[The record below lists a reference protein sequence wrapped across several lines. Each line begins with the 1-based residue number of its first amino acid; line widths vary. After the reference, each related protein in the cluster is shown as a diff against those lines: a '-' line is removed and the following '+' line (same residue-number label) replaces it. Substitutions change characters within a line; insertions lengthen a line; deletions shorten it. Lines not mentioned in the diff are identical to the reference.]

1 MLLPDDLKSGNRD
14 KGTEMARYST
24 IYCSKPD
31 YVGVAERIR
40 GMSGTVSVH
49 GPENGWSK
57 IVCQGR
63 EMTITFN
70 SMRKKKPGDEFSKL
84 ILSTHNFFRT
94 RVKQQSE
101 SKDAVLSRIKRT
113 ALVIGV
119 VAEPDLSDEGKACL
133 LDLARLLDGVIF
145 NGSSMINAEGQLIVG
160 VS

>member
-1 MLLPDDLKSGNRD
+1 MP
-14 KGTEMARYST
+14 MYST
-24 IYCSKPD
+24 IFGSKPD

-63 EMTITFN
+63 ETTITFN

-84 ILSTHNFFRT
+84 ILSTHNLFRT

-101 SKDAVLSRIKRT
+101 NKEIVLSRIKRT
-113 ALVIGV
+113 ALAIGI
-119 VAEPDLSDEGKACL
+119 VAEPDLSEEDEDCL
-133 LDLARLLDGVIF
+133 LDLARILDGVIF
-145 NGSSMINAEGQLIVG
+145 NGSSMIDSEGQLIVG